1 MNAHTPLDP
10 AAVAA
15 ANAMM
20 DRLRPLADTITN
32 ARGFR
37 ALLEDLHDRN
47 LSGVQEPHVS
57 TIRLIRAAVLRSAIA
72 SIMACVD
79 REGRDR
85 ACVAQII
92 RMMEGMDLSVLSDRW
107 PDAAF
112 GAAELQRAKD
122 EWTALVQTDEYR
134 DCKAL
139 RDNAIAH
146 TLMLPTPTVE
156 YAAYYRLHDAAERLA
171 LRFSA
176 IAGFGKPSFVE
187 QQSGLTA
194 SAKTFWDTHWK
205 GMGL

>member
-20 DRLRPLADTITN
+20 GRLRPLADTIAN

-37 ALLEDLHDRN
+37 TLLEDLHDRR
-47 LSGVQEPHVS
+47 LSDVQEPHVS
-57 TIRLIRAAVLRSAIA
+57 AIRLVRAAVLRSAITA
-72 SIMACVD
+72 IMACVD

-92 RMMEGMDLSVLSDRW
+92 RMIEGMDLSVLSDRW

-134 DCKAL
+134 NCKAL

-146 TLMLPTPTVE
+146 TLMLPTPTVQ
-156 YAAYYRLHDAAERLA
+156 YDAYFRLHDAAERL
-171 LRFSA
+171 
-176 IAGFGKPSFVE
+176 V
-187 QQSGLTA
+187 
-194 SAKTFWDTHWK
+194 
-205 GMGL
+205 